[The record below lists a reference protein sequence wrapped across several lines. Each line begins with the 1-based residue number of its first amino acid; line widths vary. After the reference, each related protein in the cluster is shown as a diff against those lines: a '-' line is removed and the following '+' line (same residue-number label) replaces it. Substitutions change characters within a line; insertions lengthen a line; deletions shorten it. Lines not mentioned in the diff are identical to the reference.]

1 MREVPAV
8 TLAAWRLQLT
18 SLFLGLGAAVQWRQL
33 APADRL
39 RALRLTGWLAGS
51 GACLAVHFGSWVWG
65 LQHTSLTHSLLMVS
79 ATPVL
84 LAAVSLARGKPLS
97 RGELGGTLVGLAGAI
112 VLSVGASSG
121 GEEHVGLAGDLAS
134 LLASAVMVGYLSVGR
149 RMRQWMPIFVYA
161 FPVTG
166 IAALG
171 LTLWG
176 LALEPVTLTGSGS
189 GGVFGWLRSSH
200 YAPWV
205 LYLALGPGIVG
216 HTGFNTL
223 LRYLSPLTVALA
235 FQLEPLVGSVIGWA
249 AGVMQPP
256 GGLTYG
262 GGMLVIAATVW
273 VTLAST
279 ARERAENGE
288 IVVKNGAEVGPG
300 TTALVCSVGRRKV
313 QAGDVL
319 ESEEGPGREQVMEE
333 GWGLLKVGRGRDDDA

>member
-1 MREVPAV
+1 MREVPPV

-18 SLFLGLGAAVQWRQL
+18 SVFLGLGSAVQWRQL

-39 RALRLTGWLAGS
+39 RALRSFGWLAGS

-84 LAAVSLARGKPLS
+84 LAAVSLARGQPLS

-149 RMRQWMPIFVYA
+149 RLRQWMPIFVYA

-171 LTLWG
+171 LTLGG

-189 GGVFGWLRSSH
+189 GGVFGWLRSGH

-205 LYLALGPGIVG
+205 LYLALGPGLVG

-235 FQLEPLVGSVIGWA
+235 FQMEPLIGSVIGWA
-249 AGVMQPP
+249 AGVLQPP
-256 GGLTYG
+256 GGLTYC

-279 ARERAENGE
+279 ARERAGHGE
-288 IVVKNGAEVGPG
+288 VGVKTGAEVGPV
-300 TTALVCSVGRRKV
+300 TPATALVCSRRKV
-313 QAGDVL
+313 RAGDVV
-319 ESEEGPGREQVMEE
+319 ERAEGPGRERVLEE
-333 GWGLLKVGRGRDDDA
+333 GWGLLKVGGGRDEEA